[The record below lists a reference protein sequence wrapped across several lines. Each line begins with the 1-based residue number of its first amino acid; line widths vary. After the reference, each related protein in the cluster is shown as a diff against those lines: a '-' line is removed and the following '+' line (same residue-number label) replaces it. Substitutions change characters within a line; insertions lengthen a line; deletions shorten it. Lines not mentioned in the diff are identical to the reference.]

1 MIMHS
6 SVLGSGD
13 KLHVTGVK
21 YFLLTFWT
29 VINENGIEIF
39 FKK

>member
-21 YFLLTFWT
+21 YFLVNILDSH
-29 VINENGIEIF
+29 
-39 FKK
+39 